1 MAITFEQFVSEKK
14 KQQPVQNGGKITFEQ
29 YIQQPDAQRTGL
41 RSTYDSQQGTP
52 EETDPLMKLA
62 MESVGGDN
70 HDRYHTAKK
79 YGISTFR
86 PGFGYGNID
95 LTDRPMYKNPDGSIS
110 TVDSFS
116 TNIDGREVLLPQI
129 GRDAQGNTV
138 RWTEDQAIDNYL
150 KTGENLGTFRTVD
163 DANAYAE
170 WLHNQQAGD
179 LEKRRNDLITQIK
192 VTDKKIEAAKRDANT
207 RTTMK
212 ERANLS
218 GLANTAAREEAQAYM
233 DDRYAKVKELQEQ
246 RASLMDQ
253 LHAAGGKYGVG
264 DFVGDALDALQA
276 GLQTPLT
283 TLEKADYWLSEKLG
297 LVDRNDEN
305 EYARALAL
313 ENDIAQQAE
322 AAMAGRN
329 DLGRT
334 AIGAFQSA
342 GNVLGS
348 TAFAYA
354 TGIPQGAQQL
364 LGPVAANLSA
374 TEAGLGANAGQ
385 RAIAGAS
392 RFAGNLLGDVVA
404 NPTNAVISAQSG
416 IGAYDR
422 AKTAGA
428 SDSTAF
434 AAGIANAATEYLSN
448 KMFSGTPLLDS
459 PEEKGYVVELIEA
472 AAEKAGK
479 SGTVSKLFSNGLVNF
494 VFDKSG
500 EGLEEVITGV
510 LDPLIE
516 KLTYN
521 PDADLATASDL
532 FDEYIGGVAMSLL
545 LGAAEPI
552 TNFQGRKA
560 EARAADAARAAAN
573 AGMGGMTLE
582 NAARE
587 LQRSGNN
594 VSVED
599 LRLSYD
605 RGVETLNRAAKTFG
619 VETEGKSGPQIR
631 ADVDAAIDS
640 EIEKA
645 KSRPMTQQQALD
657 MVLDENANMGETGKK
672 YARELFRLTQGEDG
686 NALDFYRGF
695 DAIYQAAR
703 RGETAADVMSQYGD
717 ALTPQA
723 AQAAF
728 NAGVEDMAAAMPQT
742 APQQAGERFTYTV
755 EQNDGGRY
763 AVTVR
768 DAQNGSEY
776 SGGVYDT
783 QAEADQ
789 VVNDFKK
796 QMEGVTVN
804 VESGTENADGGARV
818 PGREGRGG
826 VRGRAEAAA
835 EWRAARQRAA
845 EDIRNSVYAAEDG
858 EEVSNKE
865 AGISGGTDEK
875 SMRLV
880 RKYENDEM
888 RGIKAEAAK
897 KGVNVVFFLGE
908 IRAMKG
914 GKKIAAR
921 GEYSADGKT
930 FYIALD
936 DPDFTARQIFDHEDF
951 HERSHS
957 DAELQ
962 QIAENIINSH
972 SAAELQEMVAAYVNA
987 YGWTDMSNEEII
999 QEILADAYAGID
1011 IFMGRDVFE
1020 GATRFTEDVRGAVKA
1035 REGEQQQERG
1045 PPAEAKL
1052 SEKLTHESEG
1062 RELTP
1067 ETVDET
1073 TLPPDEEVLFSQKF
1087 DAEYMRNAEDF
1098 NKKSRIVPES
1108 VLRNARKAREIAKQK
1123 LDAIKD
1129 LLPPDI
1135 EGNTWYDDSS
1145 YGGTQ
1150 ENTTICP
1157 RSLALEELMDAVA
1170 EELGRPLTV
1179 EDTVFIAQE
1188 AMAYTDKPECLYCYV
1203 AMDRK
1208 AYRDALGKYIDQR
1221 DAFLKDV
1228 ADGMEI
1234 GLAAPTAKNAGS
1246 RKVPKDSAYGR
1257 FLNGRANTE
1266 NMYNRAQLW
1275 LNTNKA
1281 ITKQDVAS
1289 AARMNAAL
1297 NDPAL
1302 REQIL
1307 DVMDYAQKATR
1318 AKKKVG
1324 YTAYDNGILKW
1335 SDERVRDLN
1344 RMYGMRMYSFS
1355 DFSPAFIL
1363 ENMQMI
1369 TDASVR
1375 GLKAL
1380 GYTKELDFVKIFAP
1394 SGININVSVFGY
1406 NDWKTGEIAM
1416 DAMQGADWNEAKALR
1431 AQYPNVGCT
1440 FVATNDAQVE
1450 WALAQDWI
1458 DVVIPYHIVRTG
1470 ANVAK
1475 MFGWENYQRMQED
1488 KKNPDWT
1495 AGDSTHIYPYQHQNN
1510 KATYLR
1516 LCKQNHLTPRFSKWV
1531 DNPNYMKLVNET
1543 RQSDKQTKP
1552 VKPIFNTE
1560 FIDASI
1566 DEMVKRGGYVQ
1577 HIGGTVENMQ
1587 DIASETAEKIR
1598 SGKSAIRTE
1607 AKLSQK
1613 ITPQQDA
1620 DYAAAVERGDT
1631 ETAQK
1636 MVDEAAKAAGYDTPK
1651 LYHGTRSFGFT
1662 EFDPAKS
1669 DDRISLFATDNKRTA
1684 ETYSG
1689 ETHRTRISDR
1699 NRIDVDSLSGEQLLK
1714 EAKKHLNRY
1723 QDYRLMSEKDRD
1735 DIRKDARHD
1744 ILMAKKDAQ
1753 GFIDE
1758 HDGAF
1763 DSTKYAIVSR
1773 ATNALTRLASAGN
1786 EDAVQKA
1793 WDDWQEAVWDF
1804 KDSDDSLCVEF
1815 LEAIGS
1821 KQLYFAKNHLED
1833 VMYSGDMYMTGD
1845 DYSYSYI
1852 YDNQLALEL
1861 DASLHKGIYAL
1872 YGKPGKQLVI
1882 NADGSNWNQI
1892 KAPEELNLYGPQ
1904 RTRDIAAA
1912 ARALGYDSILFKNLR
1927 DNGGE
1932 TAYNGTSNVYIFFDA
1947 NRMKSADPVT
1957 YDDDGNVIPL
1967 SERFNPENEDIRYSQ
1982 KLTAEDE
1989 LRRQNETLQKRVEY
2003 WKGQT
2008 KRTTV
2013 PTARAEDA
2021 VKAARQ
2027 IVKDYDS
2034 TADAKEIGAALKD
2047 LTDYIM
2053 RGENITYAEVKDR
2066 AVTIARDLVENAKT
2080 LQEGDGETFR
2090 EVRAALQKPL
2100 IISAQ
2105 DAHDVTPD
2113 GWGKYRDSIRGKVN
2127 VSING
2132 KGTPIDTAYQ
2142 ELSERFPSLFPEEI
2156 THPADQLQHMV
2167 DVIDE
2172 LTPVYENPFSYNMA
2186 EAIEYAANDIINRVF
2201 GDDIRMNPPTFADKA
2216 AAKLAAEKARGAE
2229 RVAEVREQKNAQI
2242 VDIKARNAWATAQR
2256 IAEVKKQRDAQ
2267 IAALKEHYAEAKK
2280 TASERK
2286 ADSAARTRLL
2296 KIAKR
2301 LQNKKLPAVSRALLE
2316 QYIGN
2321 LDTVSK
2327 SITGRSVE
2335 NLVALRE
2342 WYDDQKANNPD
2353 FIADAATEAK
2363 IARLSKTQI
2372 SDMTPTQVAE
2382 LTEVLLNFENEINTQ
2397 RRMIDSE
2404 DKRDTRQMVLES
2416 LYNVEETKGSKKT
2429 AADWLVT
2436 NTLSPERLIKRLTGY
2451 AETDPLLMR
2460 TQDLSEGQRRM
2471 FDYQRRAEAR
2481 FSRWANDKKLMDRLR
2496 SKERVKIT
2504 GFSHGRPVEVE
2515 ITPDMRMALYLHSLN
2530 DENMKHIANGGVT
2543 IPDIDIYLN
2552 GDIGE
2557 AYSRGKTIKLSPSNI
2572 RSIVAGMS
2580 AEERAYAKA
2589 AHDYFNGMS
2598 KDEINAT
2605 SEKLVGYSIAGV
2617 DDYFPIET
2625 DKNFTKSD
2633 IAELKRDGTIEGM
2646 GFLKERQH
2654 ASNAIY
2660 LVPLTDV
2667 LNKSIQNHA
2676 KYVGMA
2682 IPVRNFSKIWGMNAH
2697 NDAAGEDNGLRQ
2709 AIGQKWGERGIK
2721 AVERIIS
2728 DVQNPSR
2735 SEDGKLL
2742 AKIRSNYAA
2751 AVLTLNAS
2759 VALKQAASYPTA
2771 AAVLGWEPLIK
2782 AMGNVGKVNLDLINK
2797 YTPLQWYRS
2806 KGYSTQELGDI
2817 RSKGGVMDKVL
2828 SASIKTKDGREIPLL
2843 NWIQGI
2849 DLATTRKL
2857 WKASEY
2863 YVQQHNADLQRG
2875 SDAYYKAVAD
2885 IYNRVIEE
2893 TQPNYTTMQRPQILR
2908 SSNQLLQSLVMFK
2921 TQPFQNFNI
2930 LYDAIGELRAAE
2942 RASKNGDSSRLTQA
2956 KKNAVN
2962 AVSSNLVSAVV
2973 FAAMTMAW
2981 AYARRKKD
2989 KYEDKDGNFNPWA
3002 QLGKDVLSSEFG
3014 MIPFGSDAYNL
3025 FASWVFGEK
3034 YYGMSNITADSISGA
3049 LDATKKAVDTLSK
3062 TVNAL
3067 LDDNETTTA
3076 DPETVAKELF
3086 DCAKDLSKIAGVPLE
3101 NTVNL
3106 VTAVYTN
3113 VASAVNGEYITGYE
3127 ILRNTKNMESSYN
3140 KSAAYDMLY
3149 KAMKQDMAQYN
3160 ELRRMMIEDG
3170 FKEKNIDAAMKKR
3183 AENK

>member
-1 MAITFEQFVSEKK
+1 MALTFEEYVSDRRRNEQTAGAGKLSFDDYVKMTPQQTAPQNDALMDLAMETVQAKTHNDNHDVLHGVFTPKTTKTISGDIAAPVGKVADLLSIPSGNVAELPKLISAGVQALKNPESARDYFGITQKTEPANQNPAADFYLRQKQNQQAEEIK
-14 KQQPVQNGGKITFEQ
+14 KQQ
-29 YIQQPDAQRTGL
+29 DA
-41 RSTYDSQQGTP
+41 
-52 EETDPLMKLA
+52 
-62 MESVGGDN
+62 
-70 HDRYHTAKK
+70 
-79 YGISTFR
+79 
-86 PGFGYGNID
+86 
-95 LTDRPMYKNPDGSIS
+95 
-110 TVDSFS
+110 
-116 TNIDGREVLLPQI
+116 
-129 GRDAQGNTV
+129 
-138 RWTEDQAIDNYL
+138 
-150 KTGENLGTFRTVD
+150 
-163 DANAYAE
+163 
-170 WLHNQQAGD
+170 
-179 LEKRRNDLITQIK
+179 LITQIK
-192 VTDKKIEAAKRDANT
+192 VIDRKREAAKREANSG
-207 RTTMK
+207 TTMR

-218 GLANTAAREEAQAYM
+218 GLANTAARENAQAYM
-233 DDRYAKVKELQEQ
+233 EDKYANLRELDRQ
-246 RASLMDQ
+246 RAELIDQ
-253 LHAAGGKYGVG
+253 LHAIGGKYGVG
-264 DFVGDALDALQA
+264 DFVGDFLDSFQA
-276 GLQTPLT
+276 ASQTPLA
-283 TLEKADYWLSEKLG
+283 TLDKTDYWASVNAG
-297 LVDRNDEN
+297 LISPEDQAAYDR
-305 EYARALAL
+305 AHAL
-313 ENDIAQQAE
+313 ENDIAQQT
-322 AAMAGRN
+322 AAAKSGRGKAGQVVM
-329 DLGRT
+329 D
-334 AIGAFQSA
+334 AAAAA

-354 TGIPQGAQQL
+354 TGIPQAAQQF

-374 TEAGLGANAGQ
+374 TEAQLGAKAGE
-385 RAIAGAS
+385 RVAAGAQ
-392 RFAGNLLGDVVA
+392 RFAGNLLGDIVA
-404 NPTNAVISAQSG
+404 NPTNFAISAQSG

-428 SDSTAF
+428 SETAAF
-434 AAGIANAATEYLSN
+434 AAALGNAAAEYFSN

-472 AAEKAGK
+472 AAEKAGR
-479 SGTVSKLFSNGLVNF
+479 SGQVQALFNNGLVSY

-516 KLTYN
+516 RLTYN
-521 PDADLATASDL
+521 PDADRATAEEL
-532 FDEYIGGVAMSLL
+532 FNEFIGGVAMSLL
-545 LGAAEPI
+545 LGATEPV

-560 EARAADAARAAAN
+560 EARANEAAA
-573 AGMGGMTLE
+573 AAY
-582 NAARE
+582 NAATGGASLESTVRE
-587 LQRSGNN
+587 LQRQGNTQT
-594 VSVED
+594 VED
-599 LRLSYD
+599 LRPAYEAGARALD
-605 RGVETLNRAAKTFG
+605 TAAKLTG
-619 VETEGKSGPQIR
+619 VDTEGKTGMEIR
-631 ADVDAAIDS
+631 RDVDAAAEAKKTAPLSDAEILNMALS
-640 EIEKA
+640 ENNKLSDEGKA
-645 KSRPMTQQQALD
+645 
-657 MVLDENANMGETGKK
+657 V
-672 YARELFRLTQGEDG
+672 AREMYNLTRGEDT
-686 NALDFYRGF
+686 APLDFIAGF
-695 DAIYQAAR
+695 NDVYDAAR
-703 RGETAADVMSQYGD
+703 RGESPDSIQSEAA
-717 ALTPQA
+717 ARLTPQA
-723 AQAAF
+723 R
-728 NAGVEDMAAAMPQT
+728 AAAYDAGLDAMRADT
-742 APQQAGERFTYTV
+742 AERYSYSVRENDGEYTV
-755 EQNDGGRY
+755 VVHDTETGRDNPMPS
-763 AVTVR
+763 VSTR
-768 DAQNGSEY
+768 EE
-776 SGGVYDT
+776 
-783 QAEADQ
+783 AEAII
-789 VVNDFKK
+789 NNFK
-796 QMEGVTVN
+796 GV
-804 VESGTENADGGARV
+804 TENAESGSQGEIRDAGV

-826 VRGRAEAAA
+826 LRERAEKNRAWRETRKRDA
-835 EWRAARQRAA
+835 EG
-845 EDIRNSVYAAEDG
+845 IRNRIKAAGDG
-858 EEVSNKE
+858 EEVSAKE
-865 AGISGGTDEK
+865 AGISGGTDAK
-875 SMRLV
+875 TMSIVRTYRDADMR
-880 RKYENDEM
+880 KMES
-888 RGIKAEAAK
+888 EAAAH
-897 KGVNVVFFLGE
+897 GVKVVFFYGE
-908 IRAMKG
+908 IEARKG
-914 GKKIAAR
+914 GKTIKAR

-930 FYIALD
+930 FYVAVD

-951 HERSHS
+951 HARAHT

-962 QIAENIINSH
+962 QICEDIIKGH
-972 SAAELQEMVAAYVNA
+972 SAAELQELVNAYVNT
-987 YGWTDMSNEEII
+987 YGWTSMSDEDIL

-1011 IFMGRDVFE
+1011 VFQYLYSFE
-1020 GATRFTEDVRGAVKA
+1020 GATQFTEAVRGAVKE
-1035 REGEQQQERG
+1035 RENEQRTERG
-1045 PPAEAKL
+1045 PPESAKY
-1052 SEKLTHESEG
+1052 SQKLTHDSDG

-1067 ETVDET
+1067 DTVDEI
-1073 TLPPDEEVLFSQKF
+1073 TLSPDVEVRFSQKY

-1098 NKKSRIVPES
+1098 NKKSRAVPES

-1129 LLPPDI
+1129 MLPPDI

-1228 ADGMEI
+1228 ADGIEI

-1275 LNTNKA
+1275 LNTSKA

-1307 DVMDYAQKATR
+1307 DVMDYAQKATW

-1406 NDWKTGEIAM
+1406 SDWKTGEIAM

-1613 ITPQQDA
+1613 ITPQQDT
-1620 DYAAAVERGDT
+1620 DYMSAVKSGDM

-1651 LYHGTRSFGFT
+1651 LYHGTRAFGFT
-1662 EFDPAKS
+1662 QFDTNKS
-1669 DDRISLFATDNKRTA
+1669 DDGISLFATDNPQTA

-1689 ETHRTRISDR
+1689 KTGRTKIKDRSNFDAYSLHGDELISKAR
-1699 NRIDVDSLSGEQLLK
+1699 ENNK
-1714 EAKKHLNRY
+1714 RY
-1723 QDYRLMSEKDRD
+1723 KDYKLMSEKDREQ
-1735 DIRKDARHD
+1735 IREEARSS
-1744 ILMAKKDAQ
+1744 IGWSIRRAQ
-1753 GFIDE
+1753 EFVRD
-1758 HDGAF
+1758 HNGAF
-1763 DSTKYAIVSR
+1763 DTDKAFIMDRLIS
-1773 ATNALTRLASAGN
+1773 ALYHLRDSETEGDISDAWTEW
-1786 EDAVQKA
+1786 EDAI
-1793 WDDWQEAVWDF
+1793 WDL
-1804 KDSDDSLCVEF
+1804 KGMDDSIAIEF
-1815 LEAIGS
+1815 LDDVDSRGLFQS
-1821 KQLYFAKNHLED
+1821 KNELDDMTYL
-1833 VMYSGDMYMTGD
+1833 GDIYADWYPGGP
-1845 DYSYSYI
+1845 DYVF
-1852 YDNQLALEL
+1852 DNQLQLEL
-1861 DASLHKGIYAL
+1861 DAAQHQGIYEL

-1882 NADGSNWNQI
+1882 EANGASWNQI
-1892 KAPEELNLYGPQ
+1892 TPPEELLLSGPQ
-1904 RTRDIAAA
+1904 RTRDIAVAA
-1912 ARALGYDSILFKNLR
+1912 KAKGYDSILFKSLR

-1932 TAYNGTSNVYIFFDA
+1932 TPYNGESNVYIFFRPDA
-1947 NRMKSADPVT
+1947 LKSADPVT
-1957 YDDDGNVIPL
+1957 YDDNGNVIPL
-1967 SERFNPENEDIRYSQ
+1967 SERFNPKDQDIRFSQ
-1982 KLTAEDE
+1982 KLTAENELRQQNDE
-1989 LRRQNETLQKRVEY
+1989 LQKLVEY
-2003 WKGQT
+2003 WRGQT
-2008 KRTTV
+2008 KRTTAPAV
-2013 PTARAEDA
+2013 RADDAEKVARDFVKSYNSKLDVKDAAAA
-2021 VKAARQ
+2021 VKALA
-2027 IVKDYDS
+2027 
-2034 TADAKEIGAALKD
+2034 E
-2047 LTDYIM
+2047 YIQS
-2053 RGENITYAEVKDR
+2053 ENVTWAEVKDR
-2066 AVTIARDLVENAKT
+2066 AYGIARDVVENAEA
-2080 LQEGDGETFR
+2080 LREGDGATYD
-2090 EVRAALQKPL
+2090 EVKTALKKPL

-2105 DAHDVTPD
+2105 DAHDISPE
-2113 GWGKYRDSIRGKVN
+2113 WGAWRNANVGKVN

-2132 KGTPIDTAYQ
+2132 KGTPVDVVYA
-2142 ELSERFPSLFPEEI
+2142 ELSERFPSLFPESI
-2156 THPADQLQHMV
+2156 THPADQVQQMV
-2167 DVIDE
+2167 DVVNE
-2172 LTPVYENPFSYNMA
+2172 LAPVYENPFSYNMA
-2186 EAIEYAANDIINRVF
+2186 EAIEYCANDLISRVY
-2201 GDDIRMNPPTFADKA
+2201 GENIRTAPPTFADKA
-2216 AAKLAAEKARGAE
+2216 AARLEAEKARGAE
-2229 RVAEVREQKNAQI
+2229 KTARVREQKNAEI
-2242 VDIKARNAWATAQR
+2242 ADLKARNAWATAQR
-2256 IAEVKKQRDAQ
+2256 IAEVRKQRDAK
-2267 IAALKEHYAEAKK
+2267 IAALKEHYAESRKA
-2280 TASERK
+2280 ASERK

-2296 KIAKR
+2296 KIIRR
-2301 LQNKKLPAVSRALLE
+2301 LNNKKLPAVNRAWLE
-2316 QYIGN
+2316 EKIGD
-2321 LDTVSK
+2321 LDTVAK
-2327 SITGRSVE
+2327 SITGETIMDLTRLRS
-2335 NLVALRE
+2335 
-2342 WYDDQKANNPD
+2342 WYDNQKANNPD

-2363 IARLSKTQI
+2363 IARLSQTQI
-2372 SDMTPTQVAE
+2372 SDLTPSQVAE

-2397 RRMIDSE
+2397 RKLIDSL
-2404 DKRDTRQMVLES
+2404 DMRDTRQMVLES

-2429 AADWLVT
+2429 ASDWIVT
-2436 NTLSPERLIKRLTGY
+2436 NTLSPERLVKRLTGY

-2460 TQDLSEGQRRM
+2460 TRDLADGQRRM
-2471 FDYQRRAEAR
+2471 FDYQRRAEKK
-2481 FSRWANDKKLMDRLR
+2481 FSRWANDKKLMERLR
-2496 SKERVKIT
+2496 SKERIKIT
-2504 GFSHGRPVEVE
+2504 GYSHGRAVEAE

-2530 DENMKHIANGGVT
+2530 DENMKHIANGGIT
-2543 IPDIDIYLN
+2543 IPDIGIYLK

-2557 AYSRGKTIKLSPSNI
+2557 AYNRGKTLKLSPSNV
-2572 RSIVAGMS
+2572 RSIAAGMS
-2580 AEERAYAKA
+2580 AEERAFARA

-2598 KDEINAT
+2598 RDEINAV

-2617 DDYFPIET
+2617 EDYFPIET
-2625 DKNFTKSD
+2625 DKNFTKAD

-2646 GFLKERQH
+2646 GFLKERQK

-2660 LVPLTDV
+2660 LVPMTDV

-2682 IPVRNFSKIWGMNAH
+2682 IPVRNFSKVWGMNAH

-2721 AVERIIS
+2721 AIERIVS

-2742 AKIRSNYAA
+2742 ASIRSNYAA

-2771 AAVLGWEPLIK
+2771 AAVLGWEPLLK
-2782 AMGNVGKVNLDLINK
+2782 AMGNVGSVNLDLIDK

-2806 KGYSTQELGDI
+2806 KGFSTQELGDI
-2817 RSKGGVMDKVL
+2817 RNKGGVMDKVL

-2843 NWIQGI
+2843 NWIQGV
-2849 DLATTRKL
+2849 DLLTTRKL

-2863 YVQQHNADLQRG
+2863 YVQQHNPDLERG

-2885 IYNRVIEE
+2885 IYNKTIEQ

-2942 RASKNGDSSRLTQA
+2942 RAAKNGAKSRLTQA

-2989 KYEDKDGNFNPWA
+2989 KYEDKEGNFSPWK
-3002 QLGKDVLSSEFG
+3002 QLGKDVLSSELG
-3014 MIPFGSDAYNL
+3014 MVPFGSDAYNL
-3025 FASWVFGEK
+3025 LSSWVFGDK
-3034 YYGMSNITADSISGA
+3034 YYGMSNITAESISGA
-3049 LDATKKAVDTLSK
+3049 LDATKKAVDTLSGVV
-3062 TVNAL
+3062 TAL
-3067 LDDNETTTA
+3067 LDGNDATNA
-3076 DPETVAKELF
+3076 DPETIAKDLF
-3086 DCAKDLSKIAGVPLE
+3086 DCAKDLSKIVGIPLE
-3101 NTVNL
+3101 NVVNL
-3106 VTAVYTN
+3106 MTAVYTN
-3113 VASAVNGEYITGYE
+3113 VASGVNGEYVTGYE
-3127 ILRNTKNMESSYN
+3127 LLRSTKNMESSYN

-3149 KAMKQDMAQYN
+3149 KARNQDMEQYN